1 MSDKMVIDLTWAKN
15 ALFVRQTI
23 AKSFGIPLD
32 REFTWDSL
40 QALICFSGNPKIPAK
55 IDVYGFAGLGCSLK
69 LEAEMFSTFLQALK
83 IARPDVDVRV
93 VLQI

>member
-1 MSDKMVIDLTWAKN
+1 MSDEMVIDLTWARN

-40 QALICFSGNPKIPAK
+40 QTLICFSGNPKIPAK
-55 IDVYGFAGLGCSLK
+55 IAVFGLAGLGVSLPRETEK
-69 LEAEMFSTFLQALK
+69 FSAFLRALK
-83 IARPDVDVRV
+83 MARPDVDVRV
-93 VLQI
+93 RLH